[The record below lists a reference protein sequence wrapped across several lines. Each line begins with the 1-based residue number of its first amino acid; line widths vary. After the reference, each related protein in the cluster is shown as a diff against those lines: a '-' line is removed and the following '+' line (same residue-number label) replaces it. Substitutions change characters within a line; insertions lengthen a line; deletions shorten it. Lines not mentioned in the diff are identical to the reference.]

1 MRGRHTLGEGDA
13 GHSVDPID
21 KARKRIWVCGSFA
34 LHRDEER
41 AVETWAETF
50 GEHVVGP
57 ADCGVCWRIAV
68 VAEAETDGS
77 KWRRKH

>member
-1 MRGRHTLGEGDA
+1 MRGGYTLGESDA
-13 GHSVDPID
+13 GHSADSID
-21 KARKRIWVCGSFA
+21 KARKRIWIRSSFS

-57 ADCGVCWRIAV
+57 ANRGICWRIAI
-68 VAEAETDGS
+68 VAEAKTDGS
-77 KWRRKH
+77 KRRRKH